1 MARTEIHPSDEVR
14 LLDPS
19 KAITGTTLATT
30 YELRRAIHCGV
41 TGTYRVYGVD
51 GTTSVDLPLASGM
64 TYPYMTTKI
73 TNTSDAATT
82 SGDVFAFL

>member
-41 TGTYRVYGVD
+41 TGHTGSM
-51 GTTSVDLPLASGM
+51 GLTGQLGLTSPGFGM
-64 TYPYMTTKI
+64 KPIRT
-73 TNTSDAATT
+73 
-82 SGDVFAFL
+82 